1 MSRCGANERPRAY
14 LTFHLTFMHSHA
26 RAAGTVGHALPHA
39 GLRDETRDGRGGED
53 GERSSGFGLPRAS
66 GYCWVWETRAL
77 LRYDVRRLYNSIHVH
92 FRFCL
97 CLPCPNIYGTV

>member
-14 LTFHLTFMHSHA
+14 LTFHLTFMCILMPAPLAPSVTPY
-26 RAAGTVGHALPHA
+26 RTPVSGTRLETGEGGRTRGAVERFRLASRVGILL
-39 GLRDETRDGRGGED
+39 GVGDS
-53 GERSSGFGLPRAS
+53 RSSK
-66 GYCWVWETRAL
+66 
-77 LRYDVRRLYNSIHVH
+77 VRRLYNSIHVH